1 MELTWLMRI
10 RIAAALAIGIVLLG
24 IVPAD
29 LVRPPADGVFALL
42 SGTISASDLLICAV
56 LSLLAGFIASALC
69 TPFGL
74 RVGIL
79 AAPAGM
85 AVWALKSDAL
95 STVFQQTPA
104 VQDRLNV
111 YSGLRFEAFIWLA
124 IAGCCFVGALVAD
137 QIFRRKPANPIDKF
151 DSNFKLPNF
160 SAIPIAVIATVL
172 IGNILINVLA
182 GDVSYPDA
190 ELGRVTGQPA
200 NIQLAFAVTVAFMAC
215 GFLAKL
221 FLGTSYIWPAS
232 ASALLSCC
240 SIIAYS
246 KKPILE
252 HLNASWPAVFFA
264 RPVIAVL
271 PVYMVAF
278 GCLGAVWGY
287 WLAVSYHLWRKYES

>member
-1 MELTWLMRI
+1 MELTWLMRF
-10 RIAAALAIGIVLLG
+10 RIVVALAVGIVLLG
-24 IVPAD
+24 ILPAD
-29 LVRPPADGVFALL
+29 LVRPPADGVFAIFAG
-42 SGTISASDLLICAV
+42 SISIGDLLICAV
-56 LSLLAGFIASALC
+56 LSLIAGFLASAIC

-74 RVGIL
+74 QVGIL

-95 STVFQQTPA
+95 SAVFQQSPA

-111 YSGLRFEAFIWLA
+111 YAGLRFEAFIWLA
-124 IAGCCFVGALVAD
+124 IAGCCFIGAFAAD
-137 QIFRRKPANPIDKF
+137 KLFRRKPVSLIDKF
-151 DSNFKLPNF
+151 DTNFKLPSF
-160 SAIPIAVIATVL
+160 SAIPIVVVATVL
-172 IGNILINVLA
+172 IGNILINILA
-182 GDVSYPDA
+182 GDVSYPDVK
-190 ELGRVTGQPA
+190 LGRVIGQPA

-221 FLGTSYIWPAS
+221 FLGVSFIWPAA

-240 SIIAYS
+240 SIIAYV

-252 HLNASWPAVFFA
+252 HLSTSWPAVFFA

-278 GCLGAVWGY
+278 GCIGAIWGY
-287 WLAVSYHLWRKYES
+287 WLAVSYHLWREYES